1 MKKKCRSLLSF
12 TVLVLKML
20 QRYILRIPPSISTFT
35 DIDVVKKVFLG
46 FLAKRNCSPFL
57 YSPSVP
63 VHSPYWCRSDAFG
76 NVNSQS
82 SSMYTGFAPRSL
94 LLDHLGPPL
103 PTSSFVISHHC
114 PDPITQTIQY
124 FLCPKKARLFQILAS
139 VHLLLSDSDRQSLSK
154 WVLGPAA
161 ASPGKLIRNADFQVP
176 PRLTELK
183 NSGGRTGESGV

>member
-63 VHSPYWCRSDAFG
+63 VHSPYWCRNGAFG

-82 SSMYTGFAPRSL
+82 SSMYTGFVPRSL

-103 PTSSFVISHHC
+103 PTSSFVI
-114 PDPITQTIQY
+114 PITALIQSH
-124 FLCPKKARLFQILAS
+124 RLFNTFSAPRKPGCFRFLHLCTCSSPILTGSHYRSGCWDQQQHPLGNLLEMQIFRS
-139 VHLLLSDSDRQSLSK
+139 HPDLL
-154 WVLGPAA
+154 
-161 ASPGKLIRNADFQVP
+161 N
-176 PRLTELK
+176 
-183 NSGGRTGESGV
+183 